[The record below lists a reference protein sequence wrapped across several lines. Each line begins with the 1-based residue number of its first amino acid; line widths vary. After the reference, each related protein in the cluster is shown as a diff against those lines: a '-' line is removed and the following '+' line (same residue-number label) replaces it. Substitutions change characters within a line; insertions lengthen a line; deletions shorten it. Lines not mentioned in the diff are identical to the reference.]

1 MNKEEIKYE
10 VTLNVPQ
17 HLVGETLKDLQ
28 NLLQVL
34 MNKSS
39 TMKLS
44 ELVSVKKLD
53 EEEVNRTKGK

>member
-1 MNKEEIKYE
+1 VNKEEIKYE

-17 HLVGETLKDLQ
+17 HLVSETLKDLQ

-44 ELVSVKKLD
+44 ELVSVKKI
-53 EEEVNRTKGK
+53 EKI

>member
-44 ELVSVKKLD
+44 ELVSVKEIEKYK
-53 EEEVNRTKGK
+53 E

>member
-1 MNKEEIKYE
+1 MQTLFGKTMNKEEIKYE

-44 ELVSVKKLD
+44 ELVSVKKI
-53 EEEVNRTKGK
+53 EKI